1 MKTMKRFSTLF
12 VIFIAFMNL
21 GGCDD
26 IIDEFMNLGGCDDII
41 DEFGERVATG
51 IYFYQLQ
58 ANNMSLLRKMVS
70 LK

>member
-1 MKTMKRFSTLF
+1 MKRFPTLF

-26 IIDEFMNLGGCDDII
+26 IIGEFMNLGGCDDIV
-41 DEFGERVATG
+41 DEYGERVATSV
-51 IYFYQLQ
+51 YLYQLQ

>member
-12 VIFIAFMNL
+12 VIFIA
-21 GGCDD
+21 
-26 IIDEFMNLGGCDDII
+26 FMNLGGCDDII

-58 ANNMSLLRKMVS
+58 ANNMSLLRKMVI

>member
-26 IIDEFMNLGGCDDII
+26 IIDEF
-41 DEFGERVATG
+41 GERVATSV
-51 IYFYQLQ
+51 YFYQLQ
-58 ANNMSLLRKMVS
+58 ANNMSLGRWS
-70 LK
+70 S